1 MSNSHASD
9 CSTATQVTVQRT
21 ASFSQE
27 DEAHQPEL
35 TSGPSRRREERSQ
48 MSDIVENDI
57 VFRAP
62 ADFAQD
68 AERRQ
73 WLESREGQGAL
84 EAERIWHERLH
95 QAVMIVSPEYA
106 EGQAILEK
114 LLRGEAAAAADFANM
129 SLISATRAMKNHMIA
144 VKANEAI

>member
-1 MSNSHASD
+1 
-9 CSTATQVTVQRT
+9 
-21 ASFSQE
+21 
-27 DEAHQPEL
+27 
-35 TSGPSRRREERSQ
+35 
-48 MSDIVENDI
+48 MSDIVDNDI

-84 EAERIWHERLH
+84 EAERVWHERLH

-114 LLRGEAAAAADFANM
+114 LLRGEEADFAKV
-129 SLISATRAMKNHMIA
+129 SLISATRAMRNHMQA
-144 VKANEAI
+144 VAATAATKAI

>member
-1 MSNSHASD
+1 MSN
-9 CSTATQVTVQRT
+9 
-21 ASFSQE
+21 
-27 DEAHQPEL
+27 
-35 TSGPSRRREERSQ
+35 
-48 MSDIVENDI
+48 IVENDI
-57 VFRAP
+57 VFRTP

-73 WLESREGQGAL
+73 WLESREGQGAM

-95 QAVMIVSPEYA
+95 QAVMIVSPEYS

-129 SLISATRAMKNHMIA
+129 SLISALQAMRKHLQAQKTESN
-144 VKANEAI
+144 